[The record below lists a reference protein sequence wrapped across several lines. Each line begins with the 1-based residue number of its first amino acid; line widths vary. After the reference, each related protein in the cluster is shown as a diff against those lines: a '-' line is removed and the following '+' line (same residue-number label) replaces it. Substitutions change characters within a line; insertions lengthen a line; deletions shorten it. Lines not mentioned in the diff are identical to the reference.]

1 MPTRYWRNLPE
12 AARISALTQTAHQRS
27 AQMVAAKTTVPQR
40 RIAGAPAA
48 KPAQQTS
55 HHGCNGHGDFY
66 NNNEREVGEDVATT
80 TAAMHYRTSGCQKR
94 RAQVPHLHQ
103 NQRALG
109 PGERRVLAPAR
120 AAQPAAL
127 RVMAPF
133 VRKNPLQH
141 QNLFAARMGVGL
153 KPGVG
158 RPAHQRGVNAV
169 MRMQRQYGQAGHQA
183 LPPLSRAGVQGAAL
197 PCHPR

>member
-27 AQMVAAKTTVPQR
+27 AQMVAAKTTVPRRR

-80 TAAMHYRTSGCQKR
+80 TAAMHYRASEPVQDLFMGP
-94 RAQVPHLHQ
+94 AWLQ
-103 NQRALG
+103 NRHALG
-109 PGERRVLAPAR
+109 ARRSPYACMGKVGNDERGGFGAMPLGLPRKGCVRSVANPRRVTSPAVV
-120 AAQPAAL
+120 AAIAAT
-127 RVMAPF
+127 A
-133 VRKNPLQH
+133 
-141 QNLFAARMGVGL
+141 FAG
-153 KPGVG
+153 
-158 RPAHQRGVNAV
+158 QRT
-169 MRMQRQYGQAGHQA
+169 
-183 LPPLSRAGVQGAAL
+183 P
-197 PCHPR
+197 